1 MQRRILVALAA
12 FGLPWASNIAVAVE
26 PAAEGATTT
35 MNFKVVVKERSK
47 GEFASTAIEHI
58 LNAQCSMLALAPS
71 AFSWDGPTAE
81 QEAAAQ
87 NSAAQG
93 EALSQQMAGSQDY
106 AAQVEAEAA
115 KCGEDQACLTA
126 LAMKMANDPNFLA
139 QQGQMQAGAQA
150 AQKLQPDLGP
160 VRYQQWNPQSCTGEM
175 QANDT
180 YVTSDPGGEGGD
192 GAYTDTVTVAAAGPV
207 ADDSWPGLFIQTDLI
222 DGTTTYKLIAPQPVN
237 LPSNSSM
244 QGAGARQVSLLGG
257 TALPE
262 VLGPYPGVLGKHSA
276 KLKGEDGSIAIEWS
290 PAH

>member
-1 MQRRILVALAA
+1 MQRRILAAVAA
-12 FGLPWASNIAVAVE
+12 FGLPWASNIAAAIE

-35 MNFKVVVKERSK
+35 MNFKVVVKETSK
-47 GEFASTAIEHI
+47 GEFASTAIEHV

-71 AFSWDGPTAE
+71 SFSWDGPTAQ

-93 EALSQQMAGSQDY
+93 EALAQQMSGSQDY
-106 AAQVEAEAA
+106 AAQIEAEAN
-115 KCGEDQACLTA
+115 KCGADEACLTA

-160 VRYQQWNPQSCTGEM
+160 VRYQQWNPQSCTGKM

-207 ADDSWPGLFIQTDLI
+207 ADNSWPGLFIQTDLI
-222 DGTTTYKLIAPQPVN
+222 DGTTTYKLIAPPPLT

-244 QGAGARQVSLLGG
+244 QGAASRQVSLLGG

-276 KLKGEDGSIAIEWS
+276 KVKSKDGSIAIEWS
-290 PAH
+290 PGH

>member
-1 MQRRILVALAA
+1 MQRRILVAVAA
-12 FGLPWASNIAVAVE
+12 FGLPWASNIAAAIE

-35 MNFKVVVKERSK
+35 MNFKVVVKESSK
-47 GEFASTAIEHI
+47 GEFASTAVEHV

-71 AFSWDGPTAE
+71 PISWDGPTAQ

-93 EALSQQMAGSQDY
+93 EALAQQMSGSQDY
-106 AAQVEAEAA
+106 AAQIEAEAN
-115 KCGEDQACLTA
+115 KCGADEACLTA

-160 VRYQQWNPQSCTGEM
+160 VRYQQWNPQSCTGKM

-207 ADDSWPGLFIQTDLI
+207 ADNSWPGLFIQTDLI
-222 DGTTTYKLIAPQPVN
+222 DGTTSYKLVAPPPVT

-244 QGAGARQVSLLGG
+244 QGASSRQVSLLGG

-262 VLGPYPGVLGKHSA
+262 VLGPYPGVLGKHRA
-276 KLKGEDGSIAIEWS
+276 KVKGTDGSIAIEWK
-290 PAH
+290 PGH